1 MNDRALLRMARV
13 ALPLLLISPGIAA
26 NAGPQ
31 PEHATHG
38 NRHAEIG
45 HKENTHSM
53 RDAVLWTKY
62 PRLKIMMGGENRAQR
77 EVTLL
82 PKNIAPNSVDAYSSN
97 IKSPDA
103 HRQLSYDLV
112 TAKLDKSAT
121 GGFYWLSAREDQA
134 DKVTVASTVY
144 YMSERGSKNPT
155 AMFMQQKNALEII
168 PQPFPREHSRYRA
181 NEDWKFLVRFNSQ
194 PLVQQKVNVVTQNGS
209 KIELLSDAQ
218 GIVTVQIPDDFK
230 ALGGQY
236 GEQKQAG
243 GHNHGRR
250 SSEFVLA
257 TEYADAGKTYLTGF
271 NNSYGPDAF
280 DQRSLVAGLGFML
293 LGMMGAAPL
302 LRNRKVAKK
311 AAGTGKKEL

>member
-1 MNDRALLRMARV
+1 MNDRVLRVVMV
-13 ALPLLLISPGIAA
+13 ALPLLLISLGISA

-31 PEHATHG
+31 PERAKHG
-38 NRHAEIG
+38 DRHAGMELNE
-45 HKENTHSM
+45 KKHSM
-53 RDAVLWTKY
+53 RDTVLWTNY
-62 PRLKIMMGGENRAQR
+62 PRLKIMMGGESRAQR

-82 PKNIAPNSVDAYSSN
+82 PKNVVPNSIDAYSSN

-103 HRQLSYDLV
+103 HRQLPYDLV
-112 TAKLDKSAT
+112 TAKLGKSAT

-194 PLVQQKVNVVTQNGS
+194 PLAKQKVNVVTQNGS

-218 GIVTVQIPDDFK
+218 GIVTVHIPDDFK
-230 ALGGQY
+230 AI
-236 GEQKQAG
+236 EVQKHTG

-257 TEYADAGKTYLTGF
+257 TEYAHAGKTYLTGF

-280 DQRSLVAGLGFML
+280 DQRSLAAGLGFMF
-293 LGMMGAAPL
+293 LGMIGAAPL
-302 LRNRKVAKK
+302 LRNRRVAKK
-311 AAGTGKKEL
+311 TAETGKKEI

>member
-1 MNDRALLRMARV
+1 MNNRVLRVAMV
-13 ALPLLLISPGIAA
+13 ALPLLLLSPEIAA

-38 NRHAEIG
+38 DGHAG
-45 HKENTHSM
+45 TGAKEKKHSM
-53 RDAVLWTKY
+53 RDAVLWTVY

-82 PKNIAPNSVDAYSSN
+82 PKNVVPNSIDAYSSN

-103 HRQLSYDLV
+103 HRQLPYDLV
-112 TAKLDKSAT
+112 TAKLGKSAT

-194 PLVQQKVNVVTQNGS
+194 LLAKQKVNMVTQNGS

-230 ALGGQY
+230 AI
-236 GEQKQAG
+236 EVQKNTG

-257 TEYADAGKTYLTGF
+257 TEYVHAGKTYLTGF

-280 DQRSLVAGLGFML
+280 DQRSLAAGLGFMF
-293 LGMMGAAPL
+293 LGMIGAVPL
-302 LRNRKVAKK
+302 LRNRKVAKNT
-311 AAGTGKKEL
+311 AETGKKEI

>member
-1 MNDRALLRMARV
+1 MISKPINQGGMVMSSRALTFAAMV
-13 ALPLLLISPGIAA
+13 AVPCLFMMPAISA
-26 NAGPQ
+26 NAELQ
-31 PEHATHG
+31 PKHA
-38 NRHAEIG
+38 
-45 HKENTHSM
+45 KHSM
-53 RDAVLWTKY
+53 RDAVLWTAY

-82 PKNIAPNSVDAYSSN
+82 PKNIAPNSIDAYSSN

-103 HRQLSYDLV
+103 HRQLPYDLV
-112 TAKLDKSAT
+112 TAKLGKSAT

-155 AMFMQQKNALEII
+155 VMFMQQKNALEII

-181 NEDWKFLVRFNSQ
+181 SEDWKFLVRFNSQ
-194 PLVQQKVNVVTQNGS
+194 PLVQQKVNMVTQNGS

-218 GIVTVQIPDDFK
+218 GIVTVHMPDDFK
-230 ALGGQY
+230 AMD
-236 GEQKQAG
+236 EQRQDG

-250 SSEFVLA
+250 TSEFVLA

-311 AAGTGKKEL
+311 AAETGKKEL

>member
-1 MNDRALLRMARV
+1 MQGRSLSML
-13 ALPLLLISPGIAA
+13 
-26 NAGPQ
+26 
-31 PEHATHG
+31 THG
-38 NRHAEIG
+38 DGHAGMG
-45 HKENTHSM
+45 HKQSTHSM

-82 PKNIAPNSVDAYSSN
+82 PKNIAPNSIDAYSSN

-103 HRQLSYDLV
+103 HRQLPYDLV
-112 TAKLDKSAT
+112 TAKLGKSAT
-121 GGFYWLSAREDQA
+121 GGFYWLSAREEQA

-194 PLVQQKVNVVTQNGS
+194 PLAQQKVNVVTQNGS

-218 GIVTVQIPDDFK
+218 GIVTVQVPDDFK
-230 ALGGQY
+230 AI
-236 GEQKQAG
+236 EVQKNTG

-257 TEYADAGKTYLTGF
+257 TEYAAC
-271 NNSYGPDAF
+271 
-280 DQRSLVAGLGFML
+280 R
-293 LGMMGAAPL
+293 
-302 LRNRKVAKK
+302 
-311 AAGTGKKEL
+311 